1 MFLVCNDRF
10 FDVLD
15 IIQIGSGEFM
25 EKVEAS
31 PKIAFKT
38 QVFTMVVVLTI
49 ALTACGGG
57 GGTGSGTGGTTS
69 TGGTSGGNSFQAR
82 PFPGD
87 YSMRLPS
94 TGTDSSIPSMSYN
107 PVLKEVFASN
117 PNLNTVEVYSTVD
130 GHRVGSITVPG
141 PAGLSFSPDYSQL
154 VVGTITDYVYF
165 VNPSTLH
172 IVGQVEIP
180 TNFLSETTPGTITNL
195 PVLPFAMADGYLLL
209 GMGGTQESGGYSL
222 ITAKHLVSY
231 DPSSGAFS
239 SIDPTTRDLQVSPVR
254 SGDGKYLLV
263 EGLGDS
269 GSQLFL
275 YSTAV
280 QGYLGVTSTVSTGSV
295 LVANLDGS
303 QFASIDAQG
312 RITLLNTSLQPVG
325 QFTSSQAITNAVYS
339 RDGKYLYWTQTNLLV
354 ALNAQTASLAGYLGI
369 SIGLG
374 VPVGGPTLFDIDEN
388 ARLFG
393 AVPGGV
399 VFVNVSQLQ
408 ATSPPAMAQF
418 VGSPATFA
426 NPNSGPVSGGTEVQ
440 FIPAPN
446 GSGSADGIFSSMQA
460 YFGSVPAAQDVV
472 APFQAS
478 SDGGNF
484 LTATAPAP
492 TTSGP
497 VSVLLTDANNN
508 AVLLPD
514 AYTYGPHILRIS
526 PNVVSPQGGDL
537 ITVYAYG
544 LPFVNPTSVPVT
556 IAGTRAQVLSAN
568 PYAGAGYPEQSI
580 TVIAPPGTAGWA
592 DVTITTANGADT
604 SKRGVQYLE
613 QTTSAS
619 GGPFTFA
626 VYDAARDR
634 FYLSGADNTVGVFDS
649 GTMSLL
655 QPLQSAV
662 VSSGAVLDGEALT
675 PDNSKLLVS
684 DPTDHGV
691 VVFDLVAG
699 TSSIV
704 NVLLPSDPAVALFA
718 PMSIVAA
725 TGNQAFVSLTPC
737 IPNPVREIDLT
748 ALVVRARPDATSLC
762 SSIVYPQF
770 GSSSADGSLI
780 VFGVTDYASMVSY
793 AWRYDATSDLFTGPT
808 TFYDNPWAGGKAA
821 VSGDGM
827 VLALNTST
835 VDQRLLPLVPNP
847 TGVGDTHLNKNGSL
861 LYTSFSGVSLFDT
874 RNGRQLLSFPPVAN
888 ANSPYR
894 PLAIDPTGQKVLF
907 AHDSSLSYYKLSVIP
922 LAIGSVSPA
931 RAASGTSIIINGS
944 GFLSGTTVTI
954 GGQAAACTLV
964 DSETL
969 QCVLPALS
977 SGPSAMTFTN
987 PDGQTYSVENAV
999 TVQ

>member
-1 MFLVCNDRF
+1 
-10 FDVLD
+10 
-15 IIQIGSGEFM
+15 M
-25 EKVEAS
+25 EKADAS
-31 PKIAFKT
+31 PKTGLRI
-38 QVFTMVVVLTI
+38 QLFTIVVVLTI

-57 GGTGSGTGGTTS
+57 GGAGSGTGGTTS
-69 TGGTSGGNSFQAR
+69 NGGTSDGNSFQAR

-94 TGTDSSIPSMSYN
+94 TGTDSFNPSVSYN

-154 VVGTITDYVYF
+154 IVGTISDHVYF

-180 TNFLSETTPGTITNL
+180 TNFLSEVTPGTITNL
-195 PVLPFAMADGYLLL
+195 PVLPFAMADGHILL
-209 GMGGTQESGGYSL
+209 GMGGTVESGGF
-222 ITAKHLVSY
+222 TQVTPKHLVSY
-231 DPSSGAFS
+231 DPGSDAFT
-239 SIDPTTRDLQVSPVR
+239 SIDPTTRELQVSPVR

-295 LVANLDGS
+295 LVANFDGS

-312 RITLLNTSLQPVG
+312 KITLLNTSLQPVG
-325 QFTSSQAITNAVYS
+325 QYTSSQAITNAVYS

-354 ALNAQTASLAGYLGI
+354 ALNAQSASLAGYLGI

-374 VPVGGPTLFDIDEN
+374 VPVGGPTLFDTDEN

-399 VFVNVSQLQ
+399 MFVNVSQLQ
-408 ATSPPAMAQF
+408 ATSPPPMAQF

-440 FIPAPN
+440 FIPTPN
-446 GSGSADGIFSSMQA
+446 GSGSADGIVGSMQA
-460 YFGSVPAAQDVV
+460 YFGTVPAEQDVV
-472 APFQAS
+472 APYQAS
-478 SDGGNF
+478 SNGGNL
-484 LTATAPAP
+484 LTATAPAA

-497 VSVLLTDANNN
+497 VSILLTDANNN
-508 AVLLPD
+508 AVFLPD

-537 ITVYAYG
+537 ITIYAYG

-580 TVIAPPGTAGWA
+580 TVIVPPGAAGWA
-592 DVTITTANGADT
+592 DVTITTANGSDT

-655 QPLQSAV
+655 QPLQSAA
-662 VSSGAVLDGEALT
+662 VSSGAVLEGEALT

-684 DPTDHGV
+684 DPTDHSV
-691 VVFDLVAG
+691 IVFDLIAG
-699 TSSIV
+699 TSSAV
-704 NVLLPSDPAVALFA
+704 NVLLPSDPAVALSA
-718 PMSIVAA
+718 PMSIVAT
-725 TGNQAFVSLTPC
+725 TGNHAFVSLTPC
-737 IPNPVREIDLT
+737 IPNPVRDVDLT
-748 ALVVRARPDATSLC
+748 NLVVQARPDATSVCNSL
-762 SSIVYPQF
+762 IYPQF

-780 VFGVTDYASMVSY
+780 AFGVTDYASMVSY

-808 TFYDNPWAGGKAA
+808 TLYDSPWVGGKAA

-827 VLALNTST
+827 VLALNAST
-835 VDQRLLPLVPNP
+835 VDQNLLPLVPNP

-861 LYTSFSGVSLFDT
+861 LYTSFFGVSLFDT

-894 PLAIDPTGQKVLF
+894 PLAIDLTGQKVLF
-907 AHDSSLSYYKLSVIP
+907 AHDTSISYYKLSVIP
-922 LAIGSVSPA
+922 LAIGSVSPILV
-931 RAASGTSIIINGS
+931 ASGTSVTIKGS
-944 GFLSGTTVTI
+944 GFVSGTAVTI
-954 GGQAAACTLV
+954 GGRSSVCNSA

-969 QCVLPALS
+969 QCIVPALNP
-977 SGPSAMTFTN
+977 GPAPMILAN
-987 PDGQTYSVENAV
+987 PDGQTYSFESAI